1 MDRLNPAKSTPGQ
14 LSMFDPTTCAVS
26 PAATSSPAS
35 AAGPTP
41 STWPAGPETASA
53 GPDPAPANRGA
64 WRAQARV
71 PTIRATFGQ
80 RGFHSSA
87 SAALTRSLE
96 NRLRHAMA
104 NTGSTLF
111 RLIWK
116 VRTTPSGRSICR
128 LAASERRIG
137 GSDFSSWPTT
147 TDSDARSSRRHG
159 YMLTGNPGTTL
170 HDAAQLTAWPTP
182 RAEDSEQTGP
192 HPNRRSPD
200 TLTSAARATWPSP
213 QASDGEKSKGG
224 LLSRS
229 TGRRSNLV
237 DKVEQAGWTTP
248 RAGDADRG
256 LETPATRRQR
266 TKSPGPAL
274 TEMASWASPQARDW
288 KGAPDAGPVD
298 RDGKGPPLNEQ
309 ARLAAWPTPN

>member
-1 MDRLNPAKSTPGQ
+1 
-14 LSMFDPTTCAVS
+14 
-26 PAATSSPAS
+26 
-35 AAGPTP
+35 
-41 STWPAGPETASA
+41 
-53 GPDPAPANRGA
+53 
-64 WRAQARV
+64 
-71 PTIRATFGQ
+71 
-80 RGFHSSA
+80 
-87 SAALTRSLE
+87 
-96 NRLRHAMA
+96 
-104 NTGSTLF
+104 
-111 RLIWK
+111 
-116 VRTTPSGRSICR
+116 
-128 LAASERRIG
+128 
-137 GSDFSSWPTT
+137 
-147 TDSDARSSRRHG
+147 
-159 YMLTGNPGTTL
+159 MLTGNPGTTL

-309 ARLAAWPTPN
+309 ARLAAWPTPNVPNGGRTLTDEATSTQLSPSGRKVQVDLENVARLSGWPTPMAGTPATETYSGTTDTDSARLTRDLISGPTPNGSDASTGRRGRLNPAHSRWLMGYPREWDACAVTATPSSRKSLRR